1 MQKAMELQAAIRQRN
16 AVEHEKNT
24 KENEA
29 NRVAMDKEIAA
40 AKKLAAERE
49 YDNAIAAKMA
59 EKKKLAEEKAAM
71 LRVLE
76 QDKRD
81 RHGGK
86 LPEESKKVE
95 KTGIE
100 LVEQG
105 LKTVKTIYTEFRQ
118 PGVAKL
124 CLKTCNTFAGNVL
137 KDVNEEKY
145 RKVNLDNNAVNTRVG
160 KINGGKVILK
170 GLGFVENPDGSNT
183 LVMPNVDVDLL
194 KKAQALFKPHIED

>member
-76 QDKRD
+76 
-81 RHGGK
+81 
-86 LPEESKKVE
+86 
-95 KTGIE
+95 
-100 LVEQG
+100 
-105 LKTVKTIYTEFRQ
+105 
-118 PGVAKL
+118 
-124 CLKTCNTFAGNVL
+124 
-137 KDVNEEKY
+137 
-145 RKVNLDNNAVNTRVG
+145 
-160 KINGGKVILK
+160 
-170 GLGFVENPDGSNT
+170 
-183 LVMPNVDVDLL
+183 
-194 KKAQALFKPHIED
+194 